1 MALRVELHRF
11 EPNTSN
17 ERISHTQSNIQHI
30 LSERQ
35 PHLAAHYYV
44 ARDVFRGRFLSLEP
58 KDGES
63 WGVSGYLFEQDNPNL
78 GIGIDEAIGELID
91 DINANTDGLGHGGS
105 DGDTS
110 DEDGEEGTPIAPYSQ
125 GFSPDVRG
133 RTTGIFGRSE
143 PTAPQSPRR
152 HQAVRGCRTLVIR
165 DEKNKKMPLLNKRKE
180 WQHAP
185 SALLRQRQ
193 AKDAN
198 AQHADM
204 LRSAQFTERLR

>member
-91 DINANTDGLGHGGS
+91 DINANIDGLDHGGLY
-105 DGDTS
+105 GDTS
-110 DEDGEEGTPIAPYSQ
+110 DEDGGSGTPIAPNR
-125 GFSPDVRG
+125 FSSDFRG

-143 PTAPQSPRR
+143 PTTPQSSRR
-152 HQAVRGCRTLVIR
+152 HRAVRPAHLTMDDDGDIDEEDPLEAMARFGR
-165 DEKNKKMPLLNKRKE
+165 D
-180 WQHAP
+180 
-185 SALLRQRQ
+185 
-193 AKDAN
+193 
-198 AQHADM
+198 
-204 LRSAQFTERLR
+204 